1 MSLANRRSGLGLK
14 TDTAE
19 YFTRG
24 TRRDSVATATRTQ
37 LVAAIRSYRVVERP
51 APVLLPPPGRM
62 GGEPLA
68 PAVTT
73 LYVVSGYVDPDYVE

>member
-14 TDTAE
+14 TDATE
-19 YFTRG
+19 YFSRG
-24 TRRDSVATATRTQ
+24 NRKDSVATATRTQ
-37 LVAAIRSYRVVERP
+37 LVAAIRSYRIIERP
-51 APVLLPPPGRM
+51 VPVLLPPPGRM

-73 LYVVSGYVDPDYVE
+73 LYVVAGYVDPDYVE